1 LRHNGTHLALYTLGM
16 KSMKNMRNKNLRN
29 GRRGNE
35 SGFTAPELLIAVLV
49 AAILIAAATPFL
61 LGTIKNYRLRGAAW
75 QVAGDLRLARQKS
88 VASGRPYRFTF
99 NHNGAGS
106 DRNSYIIERQEV
118 GGSWTMDPTN
128 RIYLQQS
135 GGPAYVMIDSTST
148 PPGCVIGLYANGT
161 VVPSGT
167 IKLVDNR
174 GKEYDV
180 AVNSVGRVNVTKI

>member
-1 LRHNGTHLALYTLGM
+1 
-16 KSMKNMRNKNLRN
+16 MKNRRNKNLRN
-29 GRRGNE
+29 GRRANE

-99 NHNGAGS
+99 THNGAAS
-106 DRNSYIIERQEV
+106 NRNSYIIERQEV
-118 GGSWTMDPTN
+118 GGSWTMDPSN

-148 PPGCVIGLYANGT
+148 PGGGVINFSANGT
-161 VVPSGT
+161 VPTAGT
-167 IKLVDNR
+167 IKLRDNG
-174 GKEYDV
+174 GKGYDV
-180 AVNSVGRVNVTKI
+180 TANTVGRINVTKI